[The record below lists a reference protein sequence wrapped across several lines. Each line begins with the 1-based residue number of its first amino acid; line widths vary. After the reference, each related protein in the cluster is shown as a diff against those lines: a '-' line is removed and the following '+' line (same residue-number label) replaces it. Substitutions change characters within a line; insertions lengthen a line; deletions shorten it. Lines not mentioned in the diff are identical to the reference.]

1 MYVGLVLLG
10 GQKYTAE
17 PLVSE
22 PRTFEFDVV
31 TEKLK
36 RHISQGIGQIP
47 AKLIKA
53 GRRTIRSEVHKLI
66 YSIWNKEELPEKW
79 KESIIV
85 PVYKKGDKIDCSNYT
100 GISLLLTT
108 YEILFN
114 ILLSNLTPYAEKI
127 IADHQC
133 GFRRNY

>member
-1 MYVGLVLLG
+1 MCMGLVMLG

-22 PRTFEFDVV
+22 PRTFEFDMV

-36 RHISQGIGQIP
+36 RHTSQGIDQIP
-47 AKLIKA
+47 TKLIKA
-53 GRRTIRSEVHKLI
+53 GRRKIRSEIHKLI

-85 PVYKKGDKIDCSNYT
+85 PVYKMGDKTD
-100 GISLLLTT
+100 
-108 YEILFN
+108 
-114 ILLSNLTPYAEKI
+114 
-127 IADHQC
+127 
-133 GFRRNY
+133 